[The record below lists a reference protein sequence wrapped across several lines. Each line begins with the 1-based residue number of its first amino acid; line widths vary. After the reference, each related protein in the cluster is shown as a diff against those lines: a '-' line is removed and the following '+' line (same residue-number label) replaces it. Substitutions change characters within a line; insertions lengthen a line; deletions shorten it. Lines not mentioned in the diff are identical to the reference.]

1 MRRRIRGRD
10 SLLGFHRVTSNDLPP
25 FPMRVNSRQTLLT
38 APSFLWMLVL
48 FAWPALHLLV
58 MSFRPP
64 DATGGVGEGWTLE
77 AWKVFAEPGYLD
89 VLWRTIG
96 VSVVTTLGCVLLA
109 VPVAWRIHRAS
120 ARWRSWM
127 LLLVVLPFWT
137 SFLVRVYAWRVLL
150 QANGPLATLL
160 KSIGCMSDDAL
171 LLYNPTAVI
180 MVMIYTYLP
189 MAVLPIYAAME
200 KFDPVLLDAAA
211 DLGARPWQAF
221 VKVVLPGIR
230 KGLIAA
236 ALLVGIPCLG
246 SYVVPDMIGGIDAEM
261 LGNKIGQRLFSDRH
275 LPQAAALA
283 TALAMLAM
291 PAVVVAL
298 KRKPEDAE

>member
-1 MRRRIRGRD
+1 
-10 SLLGFHRVTSNDLPP
+10 
-25 FPMRVNSRQTLLT
+25 
-38 APSFLWMLVL
+38 MLVL

-58 MSFRPP
+58 MAFRPA
-64 DATGGVGEGWTLE
+64 DVTGGVGQGWTLD
-77 AWKVFAEPGYLD
+77 AWKVFGDPGYLEI
-89 VLWRTIG
+89 LWRTIW
-96 VSVVTTLGCVLLA
+96 VSIMTTLGCLLLA
-109 VPVAWRIHRAS
+109 VPVAWRISQAS
-120 ARWRSWM
+120 AKWRSWM

-137 SFLVRVYAWRVLL
+137 SFLIRVYAWRVLM
-150 QANGPLATLL
+150 QANGPLATAL
-160 KSIGCMSDDAL
+160 KALGLIGDDAL
-171 LLYNPTAVI
+171 LLYNSTAVV

-200 KFDPVLLDAAA
+200 KFDSALLDAAY

-221 VKVVLPGIR
+221 VKVVLPSIR

-261 LGNKIGQRLFSDRH
+261 LGNKIGQRLFSDRN

-283 TALAMLAM
+283 TALALLAM
-291 PAVVVAL
+291 PAVVAAL
-298 KRKPEDAE
+298 KRKPEEVE